1 MKRDKVISL
10 RVDSR
15 LYHRFS
21 SIVDSKTEN
30 HIGRG
35 GRNWYMYINDKG
47 LSYYK
52 FTAAD
57 LFEQALKAYI
67 EKYESQP

>member
-15 LYHRFS
+15 LYEEFI
-21 SIVDSKTEN
+21 SIVESKTEK
-30 HIGRG
+30 HVGRG
-35 GRNWYMYINDKG
+35 GRNWYRYVDDRGI
-47 LSYYK
+47 SYDK

-57 LFEQALKAYI
+57 LFEQALEAYI
-67 EKYESQP
+67 EKYES